1 MDATIRGQAESISKS
16 LFKYLELFLTHDF
29 PNRTTGICGGHLR
42 HLVALQMRLDC
53 CQNNHKR
60 RRWPIISRLDTLLHF
75 SHCQRQGALGTGQV
89 VSRRPFCWHQ
99 KRCEELSRR
108 RRCSGGRTKS
118 DRVSTCTLGRIRMD
132 LHLDIYLYF
141 YIITFQ
147 TAYACGNTA
156 YE

>member
-108 RRCSGGRTKS
+108 RRCSGGRTKWFLFANGIG
-118 DRVSTCTLGRIRMD
+118 RGRCTCRCGFRCKSSSIDAFVCRNASAEPAIR
-132 LHLDIYLYF
+132 
-141 YIITFQ
+141 
-147 TAYACGNTA
+147 
-156 YE
+156 